1 MELKWLDDYIALIET
16 GSFSAAAER
25 RHVSQ
30 PAFSRRIQM
39 LEAWL
44 GVTLIDRT
52 RKPLQFTPVCSREPG
67 WAGAQGHVQDQA
79 LPDALPDRV
88 YACGNPAMID
98 AARARFLTRGLPSRH
113 FHSDA
118 FVASMEAAH
127 EAAGSIA
134 VRAALLTAE
143 EARALAG
150 ELLAKADRI
159 DGRHFEV
166 VDKDDDWDPQP

>member
-1 MELKWLDDYIALIET
+1 MYPAPTDDA
-16 GSFSAAAER
+16 
-25 RHVSQ
+25 
-30 PAFSRRIQM
+30 
-39 LEAWL
+39 
-44 GVTLIDRT
+44 
-52 RKPLQFTPVCSREPG
+52 
-67 WAGAQGHVQDQA
+67 
-79 LPDALPDRV
+79 
-88 YACGNPAMID
+88 
-98 AARARFLTRGLPSRH
+98 
-113 FHSDA
+113 DA

-166 VDKDDDWDPQP
+166 VDKDDDWDLQP